1 MYFCVFLCISVSI
14 SVIGIGNKCGPLSL
28 IAVLLQI
35 IHFAGRLE
43 MVCLFPVFLLTHLP
57 LVLSEARVG
66 ADQLGDVLAG
76 EAGGEAAGHLD

>member
-1 MYFCVFLCISVSI
+1 
-14 SVIGIGNKCGPLSL
+14 
-28 IAVLLQI
+28 
-35 IHFAGRLE
+35 

-76 EAGGEAAGHLD
+76 EAGGEAARHLD